1 MPSKRKRALVVDDDP
16 GMQDLVV
23 SILAEGDFECETTD
37 TATEAYRKVEEQ
49 EFDLLVIDRKLPDTD
64 GVYLLR
70 QIRARNIMTPAII
83 ITGHPSVATAA
94 EALQWEAYDYLVKP
108 FGVRELLEKAQRATS
123 QQSIVDENLYLWET
137 LAQKYN
143 WRHVL
148 SRNTD
153 VQQTYVVAAKAA
165 GGNAPVLIQGETGT
179 GKEYLARAIHYLSA
193 RAEQA
198 MVTLNCGGFPD
209 ELLENELFGHEKGA
223 FTSANMAKVGLCEIA
238 DGGTLF
244 LDEITHMSTAMQVK
258 LLRFVEDRSFMRLG
272 GTKPITVDVRIIA
285 ASNQPVED
293 MVASGQFREDLYYRL
308 NVIPL
313 TLPPLR
319 QRPEDIKVFTEH
331 FMRQFGSGVSKQIS
345 QEGWEELHSHTWP
358 GNLRELRN
366 AIQRAIVL
374 SVGDTIEPEHL
385 FIEPELRMPEN
396 ATSSKPAEKRGSS
409 LLTLEEMERQHILA
423 ILEACDGDRETAA
436 EILGVSRATVDR
448 RLKKYKEMD

>member
-1 MPSKRKRALVVDDDP
+1 MVTKRKRALVVDDDP
-16 GMQDLVV
+16 HMQDLVAAV
-23 SILAEGDFECETTD
+23 LAEGDFECQATD
-37 TATEAYRKVEEQ
+37 TGTEAQQLVKEG

-70 QIRARNIMTPAII
+70 QIRARDITTPAII

-123 QQSIVDENLYLWET
+123 QQSLVDENLYLWET
-137 LAQKYN
+137 LEQKYS

-148 SRNTD
+148 SRNAK
-153 VQQTYVVAAKAA
+153 VQQTYVVATKAA

-179 GKEYLARAIHYLSA
+179 GKEYLARAIHYLSE
-193 RAEQA
+193 RAERA

-223 FTSANMAKVGLCEIA
+223 FTSANTAKVGLCEIA

-244 LDEITHMSTAMQVK
+244 LDEITHMSAAMQVK
-258 LLRFVEDRSFMRLG
+258 LLRFVEDHSFIRLG
-272 GTKPITVDVRIIA
+272 GIKPITVDVRIIA
-285 ASNQPVED
+285 ASNQPLEEMVE
-293 MVASGQFREDLYYRL
+293 SGQFREDLYYRL

-319 QRPEDIKVFTEH
+319 RRPEDIEVFTEH
-331 FMRQFGSGVSKQIS
+331 FMRQFDGEASKQVS
-345 QEGWEELHSHTWP
+345 QEGWEELHSHNWP

-366 AIQRAIVL
+366 AIQRAVVL
-374 SVGDTIEPEHL
+374 SVGDTIKPEHL
-385 FIEPELRMPEN
+385 LIETELAGPKNTTDRGSDE
-396 ATSSKPAEKRGSS
+396 EKSSS

-423 ILEACDGDRETAA
+423 VLEACDGAREAAA
-436 EILGVSRATVDR
+436 EILGVSRATLGR
-448 RLKKYKEMD
+448 RLKKYEGTD

>member
-23 SILAEGDFECETTD
+23 SILAEGDFECQATD

-108 FGVRELLEKAQRATS
+108 FGVRELLEKAKRATS
-123 QQSIVDENLYLWET
+123 QQSLVDENLYLWEG
-137 LAQKYN
+137 LEKKYS

-148 SRNTD
+148 SRNAE
-153 VQQTYVVAAKAA
+153 VQQTYLTAAKAA

-179 GKEYLARAIHYLSA
+179 GKEYLARAIHYLGEQ
-193 RAEQA
+193 AEQP

-223 FTSANMAKVGLCEIA
+223 FTSANTAKVGLCEIA

-244 LDEITHMSTAMQVK
+244 LDEITHMSAAMQVK
-258 LLRFVEDRSFMRLG
+258 LLRFVEDHSFMRLG
-272 GTKPITVDVRIIA
+272 GIKPITVDVRIIA
-285 ASNQPVED
+285 ASNQPVDD
-293 MVASGQFREDLYYRL
+293 MVESGQFREDLYYRL

-313 TLPPLR
+313 TLSPLR
-319 QRPEDIKVFTEH
+319 RRPEDIEVFTEH
-331 FMRQFGSGVSKQIS
+331 FMRQFAGEASKRIAP
-345 QEGWEELHSHTWP
+345 EGWEELHSHNWP

-366 AIQRAIVL
+366 AIQRAVVL
-374 SVGDTIEPEHL
+374 SVGDTIKPEHL
-385 FIEPELRMPEN
+385 FIKTKLRMPEN
-396 ATSSKPAEKRGSS
+396 ATSSVPAKERSSS
-409 LLTLEEMERQHILA
+409 LLTLEELERQHILA
-423 ILEACDGDRETAA
+423 VLDACDGDREAAA
-436 EILGVSRATVDR
+436 EILGVSRATLGR
-448 RLKKYKEMD
+448 RLNKYEETD

>member
-1 MPSKRKRALVVDDDP
+1 MPRKRKRALVVDDDP
-16 GMQDLVV
+16 RMQDLVV
-23 SILAEGDFECETTD
+23 SILAEGNFECQATD
-37 TATEAYRKVEEQ
+37 TATEAHQLVEEE

-70 QIRARNIMTPAII
+70 QIRARNITTPAII
-83 ITGHPSVATAA
+83 ITGHPSVETAA

-108 FGVRELLEKAQRATS
+108 FGVQELLEKAQRAIG
-123 QQSIVDENLYLWET
+123 QQSLVDENLYLWET
-137 LAQKYN
+137 LEQKYN

-148 SRNTD
+148 SRNAK

-179 GKEYLARAIHYLSA
+179 GKEYLARAIHYLGE
-193 RAEQA
+193 RAERA

-223 FTSANMAKVGLCEIA
+223 FTSANTAKVGLCEIA

-244 LDEITHMSTAMQVK
+244 LDEITHMSAAMQVK
-258 LLRFVEDRSFMRLG
+258 LLRFVEDHSFMRLG
-272 GTKPITVDVRIIA
+272 GIKPITVDVRIVA
-285 ASNQPVED
+285 ASNQPVEE
-293 MVASGQFREDLYYRL
+293 MVESGQFREDLYYRL

-319 QRPEDIKVFTEH
+319 RRPEDIEVFTEH
-331 FMRQFGSGVSKQIS
+331 FVRQFDGEGSKEVS
-345 QEGWEELHSHTWP
+345 QEGWEELRSHNWP

-366 AIQRAIVL
+366 AIQRAVVL

-385 FIEPELRMPEN
+385 LIETGLRRSEN
-396 ATSSKPAEKRGSS
+396 RTGRGPDEERSSSS
-409 LLTLEEMERQHILA
+409 LTLGEMERQHILA
-423 ILEACDGDRETAA
+423 VLEACDGEREAAA
-436 EILGVSRATVDR
+436 EILGISRATLGR
-448 RLKKYKEMD
+448 RLKKYEETD

>member
-16 GMQDLVV
+16 SMQDLVV
-23 SILAEGDFECETTD
+23 SILAEGDFECQATD
-37 TATEAYRKVEEQ
+37 TATEAYRMVQEE

-70 QIRARNIMTPAII
+70 QIRARDIATPAII
-83 ITGHPSVATAA
+83 ITGHPSVETAA

-123 QQSIVDENLYLWET
+123 QQSLIDENVYLWET
-137 LAQKYN
+137 LEQKYN

-148 SRNTD
+148 SRNAN

-179 GKEYLARAIHYLSA
+179 GKEYLARAIHYLGE
-193 RAEQA
+193 RAEQP

-223 FTSANMAKVGLCEIA
+223 FTSANTAKVGLCEIA

-244 LDEITHMSTAMQVK
+244 LDEITHMSAAMQVK
-258 LLRFVEDRSFMRLG
+258 LLRFVEDHSFMRLG

-293 MVASGQFREDLYYRL
+293 MVESGQFREDLYYRL

-319 QRPEDIKVFTEH
+319 RRPEDIEVFTEH
-331 FMRQFGSGVSKQIS
+331 FMRQFDGEANKQVS
-345 QEGWEELHSHTWP
+345 QEGWEELHSHNWP

-366 AIQRAIVL
+366 AVQRAVVL

-385 FIEPELRMPEN
+385 FIETKLTRPEN
-396 ATSSKPAEKRGSS
+396 ATSSGPDEERSSS

-423 ILEACDGDRETAA
+423 VLEACDGDREAAA
-436 EILGVSRATVDR
+436 EILGVSRATVGR
-448 RLKKYKEMD
+448 RLKKYKEAD